1 MQVILTM
8 QCDEVKAWS
17 LELEA
22 RLDRLQP
29 GVCFYPWSKHLE
41 LYLQRVTNAV
51 CVKYDALSVLTVR
64 SGTAWN
70 WPGRKNVARLR

>member
-1 MQVILTM
+1 MTEPNIVRKMRYISANCQGQVSSQAMQVILTM
-8 QCDEVKAWS
+8 QSDEVKAWS

-41 LYLQRVTNAV
+41 
-51 CVKYDALSVLTVR
+51 
-64 SGTAWN
+64 
-70 WPGRKNVARLR
+70 